1 MFRRNICSFYG
12 IIAEGSGED
21 AVPAFWRPSLPDNIA
36 GCAYYSAALR
46 SSMGWHYGA
55 GSRSSCINRIKI
67 IKHTIGKKHCT
78 GFPMQ

>member
-1 MFRRNICSFYG
+1 MLIFTVSLRKGQAKTPSLL
-12 IIAEGSGED
+12 
-21 AVPAFWRPSLPDNIA
+21 FWRPSLPDNIA